1 MSIPTLDPSIPII
14 LHGSHTRVA
23 PGPMS
28 SQWIL
33 DIRQGII
40 DLYLQSNPKTESLI
54 LKQSWERLCN
64 HRENTPGTL
73 ENHGESTNVKTEG
86 GYSINVHQLIISQS
100 ADPWVSQPPAVH
112 PELPCPG
119 QGAGFAKPMGWAESH
134 RLPGARSVQTSSCWR
149 HAIALCSL
157 CSGCSLNPAHV
168 SSLKK
173 CHNKCLTSGP
183 RLVLPHAR

>member
-73 ENHGESTNVKTEG
+73 ENHGESTNVKTEEG
-86 GYSINVHQLIISQS
+86 IPLTSTSSSLANQLIRGS
-100 ADPWVSQPPAVH
+100 ANTRSASRTALPWPR
-112 PELPCPG
+112 
-119 QGAGFAKPMGWAESH
+119 AGFAKPMGWAESH